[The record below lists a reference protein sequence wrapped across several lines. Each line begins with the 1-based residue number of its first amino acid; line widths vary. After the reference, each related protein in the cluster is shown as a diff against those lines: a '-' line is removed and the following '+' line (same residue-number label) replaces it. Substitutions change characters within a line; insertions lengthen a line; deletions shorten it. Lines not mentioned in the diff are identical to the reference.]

1 MNIDWSQLI
10 TRDMKEAAAAVARL
24 NEAQALLTRRNEAAA
39 TQISRIQD
47 RVETL
52 GYGIDA
58 GAATPQD
65 EAEQRTLVEGLKAW
79 KTYKFNLGNVPRQA
93 GWPVS
98 PDWPAPPAIP
108 EISAVPEQAVGS
120 PA

>member
-24 NEAQALLTRRNEAAA
+24 NEAQALLTDRNEAAA
-39 TQISRIQD
+39 AQISRIQD

-65 EAEQRTLVEGLKAW
+65 EAEQRALMEGLKAW

-98 PDWPAPPAIP
+98 PEWPAPPAIP
-108 EISAVPEQAVGS
+108 EISAGPEQAVD
-120 PA
+120 ATA